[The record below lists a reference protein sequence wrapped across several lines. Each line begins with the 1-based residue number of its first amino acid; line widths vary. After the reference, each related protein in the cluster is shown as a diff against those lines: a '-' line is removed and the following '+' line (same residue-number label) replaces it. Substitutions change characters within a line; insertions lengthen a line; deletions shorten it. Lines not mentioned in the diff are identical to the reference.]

1 MPFLTNILNRAT
13 SLVANFLPQGQET
26 TYPLIDYKLSSKSLT
41 PGDKFPFDNPFN
53 YLAEMLNGLNESQP
67 IKNKIKDQ
75 FAKDLDRA
83 TIMTT
88 KQGTVITSDQLE
100 TDSGKRREAR
110 KEKVDEFVK
119 YVVSMARDSG
129 KEWVDDDIIMTII
142 NHLQQTTAGFITTI
156 ISTKMNFQKEVE
168 GDAQN
173 VNVMFIASDNIERP
187 PRTLLTYAIDDTKIS
202 YTVEQYILITPEDF
216 DQEVQM
222 ARDMKYTFTTT
233 IDFAYL
239 ADSKEQLMQPGT
251 DAITQSL
258 QLVALSKDIKV
269 KPSELLDN
277 SIADDEYELVGS
289 YQQEPAMNIQTNLQ
303 SPINTASTDEESSV
317 SHPPIGEGNNFIPNY
332 VARPKPQEP
341 KEPGPTAS
349 PIRPKLDD

>member
-13 SLVANFLPQGQET
+13 TLVANFLPQGQET

-41 PGDKFPFDNPFN
+41 PGEKFPLDNPFN
-53 YLAEMLNGLNESQP
+53 YIAEMLNGLKESEAN
-67 IKNKIKDQ
+67 KNKIKAQ

-83 TIMTT
+83 TVMTT
-88 KQGTVITSDQLE
+88 QQGTVTTSDQLE
-100 TDSGKRREAR
+100 TDSGKRMEAR

-119 YVVSMARDSG
+119 YVVSMARDTG
-129 KEWVDDDIIMTII
+129 KEWVDDGIIMTII

-156 ISTKMNFQKEVE
+156 ILTNMQFQKEVE

-173 VNVMFIASDNIERP
+173 VNVMFIASDNIQTP
-187 PRTLLTYAIDDTKIS
+187 PRTLLTYAIDGTKIS
-202 YTVEQYILITPEDF
+202 YTVEQYILIAPEDF
-216 DQEVQM
+216 DQEVQI

-239 ADSKEQLMQPGT
+239 ADSKEQLMKTGT
-251 DAITQSL
+251 DAITQTL
-258 QLVALSKDIKV
+258 ELVALTKDIKV
-269 KPSELLDN
+269 TPSELLTAC
-277 SIADDEYELVGS
+277 IKDDEYELVDS
-289 YQQEPAMNIQTNLQ
+289 YQQEPAMNIHTKVQ
-303 SPINTASTDEESSV
+303 SPINTDSTDEESSV